1 MIDPVKLL
9 APLLFVGLAACA
21 APPPPPSSLSAD
33 LQERIDAGARTL
45 VVLPANSGLAIGL
58 LRDGIPHVLGYGR
71 RSKDNA
77 GPPEGDTLF
86 EIGSM
91 TKTFTGTLL
100 WQAARDGTLALDD
113 PIGKFLPKTVHPP
126 VRNGKD
132 ITLLHLAT
140 HTSGL
145 PRLPANLVPRDA
157 TNPYA
162 DYSVPDLYDGLDSLE
177 LAHDPGER
185 YEYSNLGMGLLGH
198 LLALRAGKPYE
209 ALVLEKICAPLGLPD
224 TRIALSDDQKRRL
237 APGHA
242 ADGSEA
248 PNWDFPALAG
258 AGALRSTAHDL
269 LRYLEAHLDDAY
281 AGMQAPR
288 ATLRGGMKIGLAWHL
303 LPVASKGST
312 IVWHNGASGGYRCW
326 AGFVR
331 RTRTAVVVL
340 TNSTADVDLLGVT
353 LLKLLQD
360 VQ

>member
-1 MIDPVKLL
+1 MIDPVKRL
-9 APLLFVGLAACA
+9 PLLLLIGLAACA
-21 APPPPPSSLSAD
+21 APPPPPLSAD
-33 LQERIDAGARTL
+33 LRSRIDAGARTL
-45 VVLPANSGLAIGL
+45 VVLPKNSGLAVGL
-58 LRDGIPHVLGYGR
+58 LRDGIPRILGYGR

-77 GPPEGDTLF
+77 APPDGDTLF

-113 PIGKFLPKTVHPP
+113 PIEKFLPRTVHPP

-132 ITLLHLAT
+132 ITLLQLAT

-162 DYSVPDLYDGLDSLE
+162 DYSVPDLYDGLDALE

-198 LLALRAGKPYE
+198 LLALRTGKPYE
-209 ALVLEKICAPLGLPD
+209 ALVLEKICAPLDLAD
-224 TRIALSDDQKRRL
+224 TRIVLTDDQKRRL

-248 PNWDFPALAG
+248 ANWDFPALAG
-258 AGALRSTAHDL
+258 AGALRSTARDL
-269 LRYLEAHLDDAY
+269 LRYLEAQFDDAY

-288 ATLRGGMKIGLAWHL
+288 ASLKGGMKVGLAWHL
-303 LPVASKGST
+303 LPLPSKGST

-326 AGFVR
+326 AGFVKGS
-331 RTRTAVVVL
+331 RTAVVVL
-340 TNSTADVDLLGVT
+340 TNSTADVDLLGVS